1 MKKRDK
7 NNNIRSI
14 NKQREIL
21 FLEKQ
26 LGVSLCKSYKKF
38 LIEHRNPK
46 QCIINGL
53 PILGLFLNFGLTSV
67 IGATAHLRK
76 KWPDLPKSLMPIRL
90 LDVRALCLDLENGSS
105 DDAPLV
111 EVNLEEKDTPP
122 VQIHPSFKEYIEGGE
137 KTKRRIQEAF
147 EQIRKC
153 REDTERKRERKFE
166 HLKSVFHPRAE
177 DWRPVRSC
185 IHDEVVG
192 LCALKY
198 DPLKDALL
206 VTGFIA
212 TDHPNYEEGHGIRNL
227 ALIVLSDA
235 YKTGSPMRMIFGKA
249 IFDRNGIYRRSQP
262 QEIPNE
268 LVRLAGE
275 YGISFANSHKGEI
288 LPEKAISLYGELL
301 EIPSEAKQNIDKFQG
316 TGLSLQAFCYIIA
329 SNLWTKEEA
338 IWILLN
344 HPRPEGILIGKDL
357 PEDRLFYLE
366 SLSYG
371 RAALA
376 VSRLKQKILT
386 DLEEKFPDDKEKIYC
401 TTQVKE
407 RFWILKASHD
417 FNLPWIV
424 NNLEII
430 VRAKQPILVL
440 ARPYPKENSQ
450 IINPKM
456 FKGYLNKLKYF
467 DLLKKEKMQN
477 SVRILLGSEELR
489 DSNDLKKIS
498 EKFRKKNVHLA
509 LPSFSC
515 KELDEEVDKRM
526 AKARLIRK

>member
-76 KWPDLPKSLMPIRL
+76 KRPDLPKSLIPIRL
-90 LDVRALCLDLENGSS
+90 LDVRALCLDLENGAV

-111 EVNLEEKDTPP
+111 EVNLEEKGTPP

-177 DWRPVRSC
+177 DWRPIRSC
-185 IHDEVVG
+185 VHDEVVG

-206 VTGFIA
+206 VAGFIA
-212 TDHPNYEEGHGIRNL
+212 TDHPNYEKGHGIRNL
-227 ALIVLSDA
+227 ALIVVSDA
-235 YKTGSPMRMIFGKA
+235 YKTGSSMRIIFGKA
-249 IFDRNGIYRRSQP
+249 IFDRDGIYRRFQP

-268 LVRLAGE
+268 LVRLAE
-275 YGISFANSHKGEI
+275 ECGISFENRDKGEI
-288 LPEKAISLYGELL
+288 LPEEAISLYSELL
-301 EIPSEAKQNIDKFQG
+301 EIPSDVKQKIDKLQG
-316 TGLSLQAFCYIIA
+316 TGLTLQAFCYIIA
-329 SNLWTKEEA
+329 SNIWTKEEA
-338 IWILLN
+338 IWLLYN
-344 HPRPEGILIGKDL
+344 HPRPEGILLGKDL
-357 PEDRLFYLE
+357 PENRFFYLE
-366 SLSYG
+366 SLDYG

-376 VSRLKQKILT
+376 VSRLKQKIFT
-386 DLEEKFPDDKEKIYC
+386 DLEEKLPEDREKIYC
-401 TTQVKE
+401 VTETKE
-407 RFWILKASHD
+407 KFWILKASHE
-417 FNLPWIV
+417 FNLPWLTDD
-424 NNLEII
+424 LEISI
-430 VRAKQPILVL
+430 EPNQSILVL
-440 ARPYPKENSQ
+440 SRPHSIVSDRIMNQKV
-450 IINPKM
+450 IKD
-456 FKGYLNKLKYF
+456 YF
-467 DLLKKEKMQN
+467 NLLKRKKVQN
-477 SVRILLGSEELR
+477 SIKALLGSEELKELE
-489 DSNDLKKIS
+489 NLKEIL
-498 EKFRKKNVHLA
+498 EKFKKKNIYLV
-509 LPSFSC
+509 LPSFNC

-526 AKARLIRK
+526 GKARLIRK